1 MWGGKE
7 VGECSIFAAARARR
21 HSPVSLRL
29 DRVCNG
35 NGLPGRPKCSLS
47 GAHPALPDSGRAQYL
62 IDPSLHYSITPRLL
76 ELLNLSNRLSI
87 LSSFVRRIIEMNE
100 ILECSAAISGRKP
113 LRERARFA
121 RPQNDMTTGAF
132 VLTLIL
138 VAVLV
143 APYTDHPLL
152 WSLVPF
158 GLVAAGTAV
167 KTLFKPESAAPRFAS
182 RRSQPRIAP
191 TVTRAESLPD
201 SDPECTPDFVDK
213 GLQPCL
219 LQ

>member
-1 MWGGKE
+1 MTRITFVIFSEEVPEEFKE
-7 VGECSIFAAARARR
+7 FKDF
-21 HSPVSLRL
+21 P
-29 DRVCNG
+29 
-35 NGLPGRPKCSLS
+35 
-47 GAHPALPDSGRAQYL
+47 
-62 IDPSLHYSITPRLL
+62 
-76 ELLNLSNRLSI
+76 NRLSI
-87 LSSFVRRIIEMNE
+87 LSSFVRRTIEMNE
-100 ILECSAAISGRKP
+100 ILECSAAIPGRKP
-113 LRERARFA
+113 LREGARFA

-152 WSLVPF
+152 WSLAPL
-158 GLVAAGTAV
+158 GLVATGTALM
-167 KTLFKPESAAPRFAS
+167 TLFKPESAAPAS
-182 RRSQPRIAP
+182 TSRKSQPRMVPAA
-191 TVTRAESLPD
+191 TRAKSLPD